1 MNVIKVN
8 VDKPYNVYVGA
19 GLLDK
24 VGEICTSQLGAVE
37 KILVVTDSNVAPL
50 YLQKV
55 INNLKESGYNVFSMS
70 IPAGERSKT
79 LETFG
84 LIESTAVRLGL
95 TRKDAFVA
103 LGGGVVGDL
112 TGFAAA
118 SYMRG
123 IKYVQIPTTLLAGI
137 DASVG
142 GKTAVD
148 IPEGKNLVGAFW
160 QPSCV
165 IFDTETLTTLPKAE
179 FLNGLGEGVKYAIL
193 CGGRIKEILENDT
206 LDRDIDEFCSL
217 CVEYKAKIV
226 TEDEKESGIRALL
239 NLGHTIAHAEETI
252 TNYMIPHGAAVS
264 DGIVVIANAAFNA
277 KQIDKATLDSI
288 TALIKKYDLGTKLDF
303 NKDELAT
310 LVTRDKK
317 MQSKGINVIT
327 IHGFG
332 DCRIE
337 NMSIENFK
345 EYIR

>member
-1 MNVIKVN
+1 MT
-8 VDKPYNVYVGA
+8 G
-19 GLLDK
+19 
-24 VGEICTSQLGAVE
+24 
-37 KILVVTDSNVAPL
+37 
-50 YLQKV
+50 
-55 INNLKESGYNVFSMS
+55 
-70 IPAGERSKT
+70 
-79 LETFG
+79 
-84 LIESTAVRLGL
+84 
-95 TRKDAFVA
+95 FVA
-103 LGGGVVGDL
+103 GTYL
-112 TGFAAA
+112 
-118 SYMRG
+118 RG
-123 IKYVQIPTTLLAGI
+123 IHFVQIPTTLLAGI

-303 NKDELAT
+303 NKEELAT